1 MGDRYG
7 FRSVYLAS
15 LALWVASTLLL
26 LVTSGLAASIAV
38 FIGIGAASQGF
49 QNASQNL
56 TLEFGQRQDL
66 PMRIAIANTAA
77 ELAGTLG
84 PIAGGLLAHHFG
96 YPALFLVSVA
106 FLAAGGV
113 MVALLVPEPRQR
125 VH

>member
-1 MGDRYG
+1 
-7 FRSVYLAS
+7 
-15 LALWVASTLLL
+15 
-26 LVTSGLAASIAV
+26 
-38 FIGIGAASQGF
+38 
-49 QNASQNL
+49 
-56 TLEFGQRQDL
+56 
-66 PMRIAIANTAA
+66 MRIAIANTAA